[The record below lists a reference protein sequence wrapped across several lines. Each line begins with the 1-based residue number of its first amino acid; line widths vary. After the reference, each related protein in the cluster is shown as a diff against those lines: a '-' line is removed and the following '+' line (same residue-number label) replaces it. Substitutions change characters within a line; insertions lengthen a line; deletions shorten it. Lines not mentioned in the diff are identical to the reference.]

1 MARQALFEG
10 LVFDEHDNAVAT
22 SIVGNEATYVV
33 DDDGFHRHVDAEV
46 IDREVLAF
54 FLTQLQENKD
64 LAVEQTM
71 KMLGQ
76 DDLLT
81 KAAIDAQLRNI
92 DMEQIIAQGIPAQA
106 REMMGFLGFRIIVN
120 VHGDVLRLDQPAMP
134 DDGSGGEE

>member
-1 MARQALFEG
+1 MARQALFAG
-10 LVFDEHDNAVAT
+10 LVFDENDNQVSTAV
-22 SIVGNEATYVV
+22 VGGEANYVV
-33 DDDGFHRHVDAEV
+33 DDDGFMRHIDAEV

-54 FLTQLQENKD
+54 FLAQLEDNKD

-71 KMLGQ
+71 KMIGQ

-106 REMMGFLGFRIIVN
+106 REMMGFLGFRIIIN
-120 VHGDVLRLDQPAMP
+120 VHGDILRLDQPAMP
-134 DDGSGGEE
+134 DDESGDSD

>member
-10 LVFDEHDNAVAT
+10 LVFDESDNAVTT
-22 SIVGNEATYVV
+22 SVVGGDAAYVV
-33 DDDGFHRHVDAEV
+33 DDDGFLRHIDAEI

-120 VHGDVLRLDQPAMP
+120 VHGEVLRLDQPAMP
-134 DDGSGGEE
+134 DDGSGGDE

>member
-10 LVFDEHDNAVAT
+10 LVFDESENVVPTAV
-22 SIVGNEATYVV
+22 IGGEASYVV
-33 DDDGFHRHVDAEV
+33 DDDGFHRHIDAEV

-54 FLTQLQENKD
+54 FLGQLEENKD

-71 KMLGQ
+71 QMLGQ

-92 DMEQIIAQGIPAQA
+92 DTDQIMAQGIPAQA
-106 REMMGFLGFRIIVN
+106 REMMGFLGFRIIIN
-120 VHGDVLRLDQPAMP
+120 VHGDILRLDQPAAP
-134 DDGSGGEE
+134 DDGGDSDQ